1 MNYKKY
7 HLLTGTVSLVI
18 NILLPTLIYNYYH
31 QLINIY
37 EETVTYGILA
47 MLFLLWVA
55 TLIIALRELGG
66 LLLHQVNQSC
76 DEKFSRYLD

>member
-1 MNYKKY
+1 M
-7 HLLTGTVSLVI
+7 TGTVSLVI

-31 QLINIY
+31 QLINIC

-66 LLLHQVNQSC
+66 LLLHQVNPNY
-76 DEKFSRYLD
+76 DEKIL

>member
-7 HLLTGTVSLVI
+7 HLLTGIVSLVI

-31 QLINIY
+31 QLINIC

-47 MLFLLWVA
+47 MLFLLWIA

-66 LLLHQVNQSC
+66 LLLHQVNPSY
-76 DEKFSRYLD
+76 DEKIL